1 MADITM
7 CDNTLC
13 PLRDGCYRAQ
23 AKPSDWQSY
32 ASYSCLITSSGIYCD
47 NQIQYYRQS
56 SSDKSKLLD

>member
-32 ASYSCLITSSGIYCD
+32 ASFAYSVNKYGPYCT
-47 NQIQYYRQS
+47 NQILY
-56 SSDKSKLLD
+56 SKPIDSEP